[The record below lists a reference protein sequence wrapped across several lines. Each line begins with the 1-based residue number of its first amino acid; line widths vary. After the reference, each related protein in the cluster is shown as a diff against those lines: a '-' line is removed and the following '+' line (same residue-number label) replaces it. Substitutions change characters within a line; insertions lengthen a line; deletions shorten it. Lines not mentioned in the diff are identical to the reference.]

1 MDYLGCCSSVWRL
14 KDKCTLVGC
23 CPVQLEHG
31 VDYIETM
38 RAEKEAGALVHKLR
52 AGRLIKDN
60 LWGRTAELL
69 RLGALGKMLV
79 SMGAVVVAAWFA
91 ASLGGHSLSLVSGL
105 A

>member
-1 MDYLGCCSSVWRL
+1 MQDAKQGAASAAVLNGQGLHIGVVQARFNA
-14 KDKCTLVGC
+14 DVTDTLWQSC
-23 CPVQLEHG
+23 
-31 VDYIETM
+31 
-38 RAEKEAGALVHKLR
+38 R
-52 AGRLIKDN
+52 
-60 LWGRTAELL
+60 AELL